1 MNEPT
6 IAFLADDGIRV
17 NFGMYAGREATQAEI
32 DDLGRALL
40 AEIDAVTIVGEHRTV
55 LDRTM
60 EASVHQVHVELPEG
74 LDEASVERAVTIT
87 REWADACVAER
98 RVEISEV

>member
-1 MNEPT
+1 MSEPA
-6 IAFLADDGIRV
+6 IAFLDGDRIRV

-40 AEIDAVTIVGEHRTV
+40 AQTDSVTIVAERRTI

-60 EASVHQVHVELPEG
+60 EASVHQVLVELPPG
-74 LDEASVERAVTIT
+74 ASADELLEVTRA
-87 REWADACVAER
+87 WAAACVAER
-98 RVEISEV
+98 HAEV